1 MCSSLDVNC
10 LCGSS
15 TAGVKVASFFFKVC
29 IMCGNPEKFPETK
42 LMPACTNNNLA
53 PKIIGP
59 HTAEQHVQGE
69 LYLCG
74 IKGRYKL

>member
-1 MCSSLDVNC
+1 
-10 LCGSS
+10 
-15 TAGVKVASFFFKVC
+15 
-29 IMCGNPEKFPETK
+29 MCGNPEKFPETK